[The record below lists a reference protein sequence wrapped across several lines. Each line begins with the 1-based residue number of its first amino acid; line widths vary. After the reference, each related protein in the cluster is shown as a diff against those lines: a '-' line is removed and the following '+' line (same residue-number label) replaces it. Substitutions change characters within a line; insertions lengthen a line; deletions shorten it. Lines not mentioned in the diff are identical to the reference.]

1 MHTAANLRSTGWT
14 SVVSPRSV
22 ASMNQK
28 RQRYD
33 PLATSSA
40 TRWLV
45 RVDEF
50 RHVVDVVELR
60 PGTDLRQALAAGI
73 EKLRSEGWLVEGVSF
88 SGTFAR
94 RGGDRHNLCVVP
106 TDPEQPLREMWGLRQ

>member
-1 MHTAANLRSTGWT
+1 MSSLDNVAA
-14 SVVSPRSV
+14 
-22 ASMNQK
+22 MNQK

-50 RHVVDVVELR
+50 RNVVAVLEL
-60 PGTDLRQALAAGI
+60 PAGTDLRQALADGM
-73 EKLRSEGWLVEGVSF
+73 ESLRREGWEIEGVSF
-88 SGTFAR
+88 SGTFVT
-94 RGGDRHNLCVVP
+94 RGCDRHNLSILP
-106 TDPEQPLREMWGLRQ
+106 TDPGKPLGEMWGARR